1 MPGDQICL
9 TVYLHVE
16 GCVAEGRP
24 VCVIDALQLLS
35 MGHIHLQKI
44 SNVCV
49 FYLRAPHRWH
59 YSKSGNKENVVKPI
73 LIDTDPGTSSAFSRD
88 CCCEGAGG
96 DTVRY
101 HASVSQYSTER
112 GQG

>member
-44 SNVCV
+44 SNV
-49 FYLRAPHRWH
+49 
-59 YSKSGNKENVVKPI
+59 
-73 LIDTDPGTSSAFSRD
+73 
-88 CCCEGAGG
+88 
-96 DTVRY
+96 
-101 HASVSQYSTER
+101 
-112 GQG
+112 